1 LSEPADVT
9 PLDPD
14 EAEGLRLSYV
24 ATRAELNAA
33 EAENI
38 AAGLRW
44 AARQRLNPHQLL
56 DDLFLR
62 ELHRQ
67 MFSSVW
73 RWAGRYRK
81 TEKNIG
87 VEPTAIAVAV
97 RDLVGDALVWVTAV
111 DSPSAWS
118 SDEIAVR
125 FHHRLVSIHPFPN
138 GNGRHS
144 RASADLLL
152 TTLAV
157 EPFTWGRSNLSEP
170 NEVRDRYL
178 ASLRAADGGDFTPLL
193 AFARS

>member
-1 LSEPADVT
+1 
-9 PLDPD
+9 
-14 EAEGLRLSYV
+14 
-24 ATRAELNAA
+24 
-33 EAENI
+33 
-38 AAGLRW
+38 
-44 AARQRLNPHQLL
+44 
-56 DDLFLR
+56 LFLR

-87 VEPTAIAVAV
+87 VDPTAIAVAV

-118 SDEIAVR
+118 PDEIAVR
-125 FHHRLVSIHPFPN
+125 FHHRLVWIHPFPN

-157 EPFTWGRSNLSEP
+157 QPFTWGRSNLSEP

-193 AFARS
+193 AFARL